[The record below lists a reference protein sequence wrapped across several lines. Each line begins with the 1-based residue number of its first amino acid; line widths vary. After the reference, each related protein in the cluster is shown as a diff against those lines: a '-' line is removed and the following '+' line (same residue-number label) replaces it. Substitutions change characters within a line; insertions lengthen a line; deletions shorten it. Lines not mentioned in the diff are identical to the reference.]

1 MAKQKKRKTTSSNFK
16 FSVEITGL
24 IFILIGV
31 IGLGVFGPVGNIIK
45 QFAIFLFGTYYN
57 ILIVLILFLG
67 IYLFMPNKS
76 RIFAI

>member
-31 IGLGVFGPVGNIIK
+31 IGLGVFGPVGNII
-45 QFAIFLFGTYYN
+45 IF
-57 ILIVLILFLG
+57 
-67 IYLFMPNKS
+67 
-76 RIFAI
+76 